1 MSKNILLNAQNNY
14 DFYETQNHHSTYI
27 YNHYNPKTK
36 LKIIDICCGLGSL
49 INPWYDNGHDI
60 TLIEINNDFIPILK
74 NKYPNAKIITEDYLS
89 YINNESYDVYICN
102 PPFNNNGE
110 KVYPLFFCKIL
121 NEMKSFSICY
131 FICPKM
137 FYRNQELIKYETKY
151 NKLELYDYIKEN
163 HTMPPYY
170 YYDKYKLI
178 ELNSNEFRFNKTII
192 KKMIDLNII
201 DNDFIKE
208 YDSNIFTIE
217 PYFEFRYLI
226 DINDFITTKCK
237 CGLFYIN
244 L

>member
-192 KKMIDLNII
+192 KKRIDLNII

-208 YDSNIFTIE
+208 YDSNI
-217 PYFEFRYLI
+217 
-226 DINDFITTKCK
+226 
-237 CGLFYIN
+237 
-244 L
+244 